1 MCYQDGK
8 KDVARLGSRST
19 LHKLAYN
26 FTECCILCFNNITD
40 FFPIVCPN
48 NHPCCV
54 DMVSHFYSVPVNIL
68 MTVITNI
75 MLLII
80 VLFMPSFAVVRHA
93 HRERPMSGVW

>member
-1 MCYQDGK
+1 MARRMWQDL
-8 KDVARLGSRST
+8 VLGA
-19 LHKLAYN
+19 LCINLPAYYV
-26 FTECCILCFNNITD
+26 LITQVI

-54 DMVSHFYSVPVNIL
+54 DMVSYFYSVPVNIL

-80 VLFMPSFAVVRHA
+80 VIFMPSFAVVRHA
-93 HRERPMSGVW
+93 NRERPMSGVW